1 MKEKKTVTAEVL
13 KGVDLFKGLDDRQL
27 AKIVGLCHVY
37 PMREGE
43 QVFMEG
49 TRATDL
55 HICRSG
61 KVNIIIWV
69 REPWNKNVVV
79 HQAEPGEVFG
89 WSALVAPY
97 TYTAS
102 AECVA
107 SGEQISASGHD
118 LLAALDQHPDI
129 GYIIMTNLSAE
140 VSARLMQTRQR
151 LSIEWL
157 SSGWPTSSGTW
168 GETGKR

>member
-1 MKEKKTVTAEVL
+1 MVTVEVL
-13 KGVDLFKGLDDRQL
+13 KGIGLFKGLDDSEL
-27 AKIVGLCHVY
+27 AKITGLFRVY
-37 PMREGE
+37 TMRAGD
-43 QVFMEG
+43 QISVEG

-61 KVNIIIWV
+61 KVNIVIWV

-79 HQAEPGEVFG
+79 HQVEPGEVFG

-102 AECVA
+102 AECVE
-107 SGEQISASGHD
+107 SGEQICASGHE
-118 LLAALDQHPDI
+118 LLAALDQYPVI
-129 GYIIMTNLSAE
+129 GYTIMRNLSAE
-140 VSARLMQTRQR
+140 VSIRLMQTRQR
-151 LSIEWL
+151 LSVEWL
-157 SSGWPTSSGTW
+157 ASGGPTSSGTW

>member
-1 MKEKKTVTAEVL
+1 MKERKIITVEVL
-13 KGVDLFKGLDDRQL
+13 KGVDLFKGLDDSQL
-27 AKIVGLCHVY
+27 AKLVGLCRVH

-43 QVFMEG
+43 QVFTEG

-79 HQAEPGEVFG
+79 HEAEPGEVFG

-102 AECVA
+102 AECVV
-107 SGEQISASGHD
+107 SGEQISASGHE
-118 LLAALDQHPDI
+118 LLAALDQHPAI
-129 GYIIMTNLSAE
+129 GYAIMKNLSAE
-140 VSARLMQTRQR
+140 ISTRLMQTRQR